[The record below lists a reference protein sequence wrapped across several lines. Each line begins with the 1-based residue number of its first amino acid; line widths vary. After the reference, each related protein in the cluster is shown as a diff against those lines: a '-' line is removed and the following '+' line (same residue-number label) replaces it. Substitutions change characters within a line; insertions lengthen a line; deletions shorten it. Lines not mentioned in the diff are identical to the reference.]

1 MAFNLWKG
9 DISKYIFKLVDNRL
23 DMMVGLAR
31 ASDMGNERN
40 IKRYFRGEFHRIL

>member
-9 DISKYIFKLVDNRL
+9 DIYKYIFKLVENGL

-31 ASDMGNERN
+31 GSDMSKERSAQN
-40 IKRYFRGEFHRIL
+40 YQVIFQR